1 MDPVLKIFIYA
12 TAVAVVLQMFILLVL
27 AISLSKTSAKVEKLA
42 SEVQG
47 RALPILASAETILND
62 SRGKIDIVMNNLVAT
77 TGTLKTQMD
86 RLDATVND
94 IVDRTRLQVIRADD
108 IVTRTLDRVEETSEL
123 VQHTVVSPVRQISGI
138 VQGLSVGISAFLS
151 QTRTS
156 RRRRSSNAA
165 RVTQDEELFI

>member
-42 SEVQG
+42 SEVHG

>member
-42 SEVQG
+42 SEVHG
-47 RALPILASAETILND
+47 RALPILASAETIIND

-151 QTRTS
+151 QTRSS
-156 RRRRSSNAA
+156 RRRRSNAA

>member
-12 TAVAVVLQMFILLVL
+12 TAVAVILQMFILLVL
-27 AISLSKTSAKVEKLA
+27 ALSLRKTSAKVEALA

-47 RALPILASAETILND
+47 RALPILSSAETIINQ
-62 SRGKIDIVMNNLVAT
+62 SRGKIDIVMNNLVST

-108 IVTRTLDRVEETSEL
+108 IVTRTLDRVEETSEM
-123 VQHTVVSPVRQISGI
+123 VHNTVVSPVRQISGI
-138 VQGLSVGISAFLS
+138 MQGVSAGLSVFFSHNRG
-151 QTRTS
+151 
-156 RRRRSSNAA
+156 RRRRANA

>member
-12 TAVAVVLQMFILLVL
+12 TAVAVVLQMFILLGL
-27 AISLSKTSAKVEKLA
+27 AISLHKTSAKVEKLA
-42 SEVQG
+42 SEVHG

-62 SRGKIDIVMNNLVAT
+62 SRGKIDIVMNNLVST

-156 RRRRSSNAA
+156 RRRRSNAA

>member
-42 SEVQG
+42 SEVHG
-47 RALPILASAETILND
+47 RALPILASAETIIND

-156 RRRRSSNAA
+156 RRRRSNAA

>member
-12 TAVAVVLQMFILLVL
+12 TAVAVILQMFILLGL

-42 SEVQG
+42 SEVHG
-47 RALPILASAETILND
+47 RALPILASAETIINE

-138 VQGLSVGISAFLS
+138 VQGLSVGISAFLN
-151 QTRTS
+151 QTRNS
-156 RRRRSSNAA
+156 RRRRSNAA

>member
-12 TAVAVVLQMFILLVL
+12 TAVAVVLQMFILLGL

-42 SEVQG
+42 SEVHG
-47 RALPILASAETILND
+47 RALPILASAETIINE
-62 SRGKIDIVMNNLVAT
+62 SRGKIDVVMNNLVAT

-138 VQGLSVGISAFLS
+138 VQGLSVGISAFLN
-151 QTRTS
+151 QTRNS
-156 RRRRSSNAA
+156 RRRRSNAA
-165 RVTQDEELFI
+165 RVAQDEELFI

>member
-12 TAVAVVLQMFILLVL
+12 TAVAVILQMFILLGLV
-27 AISLSKTSAKVEKLA
+27 ISVSKTSAKVERLA
-42 SEVQG
+42 SEVHG
-47 RALPILASAETILND
+47 RALPVLASAETILND
-62 SRGKIDIVMNNLVAT
+62 SRGKIDVVMSNLVST

-108 IVTRTLDRVEETSEL
+108 IVTRTLDRVEDTGEL
-123 VQHTVVSPVRQISGI
+123 VQRTVVSPVRQVSGI

-151 QTRTS
+151 QTRR
-156 RRRRSSNAA
+156 RRRRSNASH
-165 RVTQDEELFI
+165 VTQDEELFI

>member
-12 TAVAVVLQMFILLVL
+12 TAVAVILQMLILLGL
-27 AISLSKTSAKVEKLA
+27 AISLGKTSRKVEKLA
-42 SEVQG
+42 NEVHG
-47 RALPILASAETILND
+47 RALPVLSSAETIIND
-62 SRGKIDIVMNNLVAT
+62 SRGKIDIVMSNLVAT

-138 VQGLSVGISAFLS
+138 VQGLSVGISAFLN
-151 QTRTS
+151 QTRNS
-156 RRRRSSNAA
+156 RRRRSNAA

>member
-12 TAVAVVLQMFILLVL
+12 TAVAVVLQMFILLCL
-27 AISLSKTSAKVEKLA
+27 AISLSKTSAKVEKLT
-42 SEVQG
+42 SEVHG
-47 RALPILASAETILND
+47 RALPILAAAETIIND
-62 SRGKIDIVMNNLVAT
+62 SRGKIDIVMNNLVST

-156 RRRRSSNAA
+156 RRRRSNAA

>member
-12 TAVAVVLQMFILLVL
+12 TAVAVVLQMFILLGL
-27 AISLSKTSAKVEKLA
+27 AISLHKTSAKVEKLT
-42 SEVQG
+42 SEVHG
-47 RALPILASAETILND
+47 RALPILAAAETILND

>member
-12 TAVAVVLQMFILLVL
+12 TAVAVILQMFILLSL
-27 AISLSKTSAKVEKLA
+27 AVSVRKTSAKLEKLTG
-42 SEVQG
+42 EVHG
-47 RALPILASAETILND
+47 RAMPILNTAESILNE
-62 SRGKIDIVMNNLVAT
+62 SRGKIDTVMSNLVVA

-108 IVTRTLDRVEETSEL
+108 IVTRTLDRVEQTSEL
-123 VQHTVVSPVRQISGI
+123 VEHTVVSPVRQISGI
-138 VQGLSVGISAFLS
+138 MQGVSVGLSAFFGHN
-151 QTRTS
+151 RS
-156 RRRRSSNAA
+156 RRRRANAA

>member
-12 TAVAVVLQMFILLVL
+12 TAVAVVLQMFILLGL
-27 AISLSKTSAKVEKLA
+27 AISLSRTSSKVEKLA
-42 SEVQG
+42 GEVHG
-47 RALPILASAETILND
+47 RALPILASAETILNE
-62 SRGKIDIVMNNLVAT
+62 SRGKIDIVMNNLVST

-108 IVTRTLDRVEETSEL
+108 IVTRTLDKVEETSEL

-138 VQGLSVGISAFLS
+138 MQGLSVGISAFLS
-151 QTRTS
+151 QTRSS
-156 RRRRSSNAA
+156 RRRRSNSS

>member
-12 TAVAVVLQMFILLVL
+12 TAVAVILQMFILLSL
-27 AISLSKTSAKVEKLA
+27 AISLRKTSAKVEALA
-42 SEVQG
+42 SEVHG
-47 RALPILASAETILND
+47 RALPILSSAESILND
-62 SRGKIDIVMNNLVAT
+62 SRGKIDIVMANLVAT

-123 VQHTVVSPVRQISGI
+123 VEHTVVSPVRQISGI
-138 VQGLSVGISAFLS
+138 MQGLSVGISAFFS
-151 QTRTS
+151 HNRS
-156 RRRRSSNAA
+156 RRRRAGA

>member
-1 MDPVLKIFIYA
+1 
-12 TAVAVVLQMFILLVL
+12 VAL
-27 AISLSKTSAKVEKLA
+27 SLRKTSAKVEALA
-42 SEVQG
+42 GEVHG
-47 RALPILASAETILND
+47 RALPILSSAETIINE
-62 SRGKIDIVMNNLVAT
+62 SRGKIDIVMNNLVAV

-123 VQHTVVSPVRQISGI
+123 VENTVVSPVRQISGI
-138 VQGLSVGISAFLS
+138 MQGLSVGVSAFFGHN
-151 QTRTS
+151 
-156 RRRRSSNAA
+156 RRRRRANA

>member
-12 TAVAVVLQMFILLVL
+12 TAVAVILQMFILLGL
-27 AISLSKTSAKVEKLA
+27 ALSLRKTSAKVEALA
-42 SEVQG
+42 SEVHG
-47 RALPILASAETILND
+47 RALPILASVETIINE

-108 IVTRTLDRVEETSEL
+108 IVTRTLDRVEETRDL
-123 VQHTVVSPVRQISGI
+123 VEHTVVSPVRQISGI
-138 VQGLSVGISAFLS
+138 MQGLSVGISAFLS
-151 QTRTS
+151 HNRS
-156 RRRRSSNAA
+156 RRRRANT

>member
-12 TAVAVVLQMFILLVL
+12 TAVAVILQMFILLGLV
-27 AISLSKTSAKVEKLA
+27 IGVSRTSAKVEKLA
-42 SEVQG
+42 NEVHG
-47 RALPILASAETILND
+47 RALPILSSAETIINE
-62 SRGKIDIVMNNLVAT
+62 SRGKIDIVMNNLVST

-138 VQGLSVGISAFLS
+138 VQGLSVGIAAFLN
-151 QTRTS
+151 QTRNS
-156 RRRRSSNAA
+156 RRRNSNT

>member
-12 TAVAVVLQMFILLVL
+12 TAVAVILQMFILLGL
-27 AISLSKTSAKVEKLA
+27 ALSLRKTSAKVEALA
-42 SEVQG
+42 SEVHG
-47 RALPILASAETILND
+47 RALPILSSAETIINE

-108 IVTRTLDRVEETSEL
+108 LVTRTLDRVEETSEL
-123 VQHTVVSPVRQISGI
+123 VENTVVSPVRQISGI
-138 VQGLSVGISAFLS
+138 VQGLSVGVSAFFGHN
-151 QTRTS
+151 RS
-156 RRRRSSNAA
+156 RRRRAA
-165 RVTQDEELFI
+165 TRVPQDEELFI

>member
-12 TAVAVVLQMFILLVL
+12 TAVAVVLQMFILLGL
-27 AISLSKTSAKVEKLA
+27 AISLRKTSARVEKLA
-42 SEVQG
+42 TEVHG
-47 RALPILASAETILND
+47 RALPILASAETIIND
-62 SRGKIDIVMNNLVAT
+62 SRGKIDIVMNNLVAA

-138 VQGLSVGISAFLS
+138 MQGLSVGISAFLS
-151 QTRTS
+151 QTRSS
-156 RRRRSSNAA
+156 RRRRSNAA
-165 RVTQDEELFI
+165 RVAQDEELFI

>member
-12 TAVAVVLQMFILLVL
+12 TAVAVILQMFILLGL
-27 AISLSKTSAKVEKLA
+27 ALSLRKTSAKVETLA
-42 SEVQG
+42 SEVHG
-47 RALPILASAETILND
+47 RALPILSSAETIINQ
-62 SRGKIDIVMNNLVAT
+62 SRGKIDIVMNNLVST

-108 IVTRTLDRVEETSEL
+108 IVTRTLDRVEETSEM
-123 VQHTVVSPVRQISGI
+123 VQNTVVSPVRQISGI
-138 VQGLSVGISAFLS
+138 MQGVSAGLSVFFAHN
-151 QTRTS
+151 RS
-156 RRRRSSNAA
+156 RRRRANA

>member
-12 TAVAVVLQMFILLVL
+12 TAVAVVLQMFILLGL

-42 SEVQG
+42 SEVHG

-151 QTRTS
+151 QTRSS

>member
-1 MDPVLKIFIYA
+1 MEPALKIFIY
-12 TAVAVVLQMFILLVL
+12 TASAAMISQLFIVL
-27 AISLSKTSAKVEKLA
+27 ALAIALHRSRRRVERLFT
-42 SEVQG
+42 EVHS
-47 RALPILASAETILND
+47 RALPILASADTIITD

-138 VQGLSVGISAFLS
+138 VQGLSVGISAFLN
-151 QTRTS
+151 QTRNS
-156 RRRRSSNAA
+156 RRRRSNAA
-165 RVTQDEELFI
+165 RVAQDEELFI